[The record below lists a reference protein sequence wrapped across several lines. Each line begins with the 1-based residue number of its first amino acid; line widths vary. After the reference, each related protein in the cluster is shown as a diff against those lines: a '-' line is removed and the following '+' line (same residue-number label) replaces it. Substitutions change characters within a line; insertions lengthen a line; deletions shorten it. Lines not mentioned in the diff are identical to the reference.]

1 MTAASS
7 LVAVAAISIRHL
19 SAEYTAFQLVFI
31 RSVLGTAMLLP
42 WIIRNARAGQLISAR
57 LPMYCLRTGLSYSGM
72 VCVFYALSVIQIGEV
87 YSLLFIVP
95 LLTVVMAVFFLR
107 ETARLYTW
115 LACMVAFAG
124 TLVILRPGTVP
135 FNAAVGAVLYTAF
148 AYAATNICIK
158 SLSRTDDPVQITI
171 YGNFLSLIVAGVG
184 VLLTGDSW
192 EGFSLDDIHW
202 MLGLAVCYLFAGLF
216 HTRSVAAADARV
228 VQPFNFLRLPVGV
241 FLAWWLFNEIPSVWT
256 WVGAFMIFTSSY
268 YVLWREKGRN

>member
-95 LLTVVMAVFFLR
+95 LLTVVMAVFFERNCEVLH
-107 ETARLYTW
+107 
-115 LACMVAFAG
+115 MV
-124 TLVILRPGTVP
+124 
-135 FNAAVGAVLYTAF
+135 
-148 AYAATNICIK
+148 
-158 SLSRTDDPVQITI
+158 SLHGGFC
-171 YGNFLSLIVAGVG
+171 GN
-184 VLLTGDSW
+184 TGD
-192 EGFSLDDIHW
+192 LKPRHRTI
-202 MLGLAVCYLFAGLF
+202 
-216 HTRSVAAADARV
+216 
-228 VQPFNFLRLPVGV
+228 
-241 FLAWWLFNEIPSVWT
+241 
-256 WVGAFMIFTSSY
+256 
-268 YVLWREKGRN
+268 